1 MTTPP
6 TAPPALRRVIAA
18 LFVGYALWYGWLAL
32 GESLPRVV
40 NGLLD
45 DSFYY
50 LQVARNVARGLGS
63 TFDGIEPTNGY
74 HPLWM
79 LLLVPV
85 AALTGGDGEWT
96 VRAAVLLGGV
106 LGLCAMWLLRAT
118 LLRHAGPW
126 AAVVGLLLFAW
137 PRFFGQTVGLLET
150 GLVLVFY
157 LALAARMAV
166 DLASPLKPWTLRR
179 AMTHGLL
186 LGGACLA
193 RLDSV
198 FLLAAYGLWAVGEGW
213 RAAAPRNG
221 VAATQALPSFARA
234 LVLRLLPLPVAVV
247 VVAPYLAWNLTVFG
261 HLQPVSSAMK
271 SSFPVLGWNGQWL
284 RSFPEFSVLLLLGAA
299 FAVWGLRRDAAPLVR
314 TLGVFGVAALLHMA
328 YLVLFMVWGVD
339 RWYFTLLFPVG
350 LLGLPWLA
358 RGALESLGRRRA
370 FAFAMLAAGGIGA
383 IAVQTVAL
391 HLRDQRYLAGTAELA
406 RWAAVNLPADAVLA
420 ATDSGVLAW
429 FSERTTINLDGLIN
443 NWRYRDALR
452 AGRLEGYLRERG
464 VTHILDQYNAGRREW
479 YEGTYDS
486 RRIRI
491 WFRPE
496 RRVAG
501 EIEVFRSDEARRI
514 NLWARMAPGQ
524 AAEPN
529 ALILWRYRPPGG
541 QSRATPR

>member
-1 MTTPP
+1 
-6 TAPPALRRVIAA
+6 
-18 LFVGYALWYGWLAL
+18 
-32 GESLPRVV
+32 
-40 NGLLD
+40 
-45 DSFYY
+45 
-50 LQVARNVARGLGS
+50 
-63 TFDGIEPTNGY
+63 
-74 HPLWM
+74 
-79 LLLVPV
+79 
-85 AALTGGDGEWT
+85 
-96 VRAAVLLGGV
+96 
-106 LGLCAMWLLRAT
+106 
-118 LLRHAGPW
+118 
-126 AAVVGLLLFAW
+126 
-137 PRFFGQTVGLLET
+137 
-150 GLVLVFY
+150 
-157 LALAARMAV
+157 
-166 DLASPLKPWTLRR
+166 
-179 AMTHGLL
+179 
-186 LGGACLA
+186 
-193 RLDSV
+193 
-198 FLLAAYGLWAVGEGW
+198 
-213 RAAAPRNG
+213 
-221 VAATQALPSFARA
+221 
-234 LVLRLLPLPVAVV
+234 
-247 VVAPYLAWNLTVFG
+247 
-261 HLQPVSSAMK
+261 
-271 SSFPVLGWNGQWL
+271 
-284 RSFPEFSVLLLLGAA
+284 
-299 FAVWGLRRDAAPLVR
+299 
-314 TLGVFGVAALLHMA
+314 MA

-383 IAVQTVAL
+383 IAVQAVAL
-391 HLRDQRYLAGTAELA
+391 RLRDQRYLAGTAELA